1 MRVEGEADA
10 PNGRRPRPRGREPRL
25 RARPGEEGS
34 PDRRGRPRAEADR
47 PVLVPAHPG
56 RRTTSGRAR
65 RSSPRRRVTWNP
77 RPACLRGR
85 ATGAARPTPDS
96 REGAARS
103 RAPARRAGRED
114 LRALRGAMEGAPGE
128 GRGARAPQPRKAR
141 MRRPTAL
148 AADAPRF
155 ATRSPARQDHAT
167 RIKNAPVDLIRRR
180 DGAAAGDGYAQPREC
195 PASKACT
202 GPDPGSSRKPLM
214 AEGRSLPQVRDPSP
228 SEVSGDGAARGLMA
242 GPDARP
248 DLRPDLLGGPWRRG
262 SSFGGRGGVGAPSTE
277 GRARRRA
284 NPNPGH
290 TLSAGAARVGSL
302 KHRRPSSSPAARSPA
317 ASAGR
322 RRGAG
327 LSTSA
332 ILHPS
337 GISIYLLDDESHRL
351 GERLGRRGW
360 VQAALLA
367 LPPSRADDAARR
379 RTA

>member
-1 MRVEGEADA
+1 
-10 PNGRRPRPRGREPRL
+10 
-25 RARPGEEGS
+25 
-34 PDRRGRPRAEADR
+34 
-47 PVLVPAHPG
+47 
-56 RRTTSGRAR
+56 
-65 RSSPRRRVTWNP
+65 
-77 RPACLRGR
+77 
-85 ATGAARPTPDS
+85 
-96 REGAARS
+96 
-103 RAPARRAGRED
+103 
-114 LRALRGAMEGAPGE
+114 
-128 GRGARAPQPRKAR
+128 

-167 RIKNAPVDLIRRR
+167 RIKNAPVDLIR
-180 DGAAAGDGYAQPREC
+180 GAQLGAMAGDGYAQPREC

-202 GPDPGSSRKPLM
+202 GPDHGSSRKPLM

-302 KHRRPSSSPAARSPA
+302 KHRRPSFSPAARSPA

-322 RRGAG
+322 QRGAG

-337 GISIYLLDDESHRL
+337 GISIHLLSEESHRL
-351 GERLGRRGW
+351 GERPGRRGRIGW
-360 VQAALLA
+360 
-367 LPPSRADDAARR
+367 PRSRFRPRGPTMQLVAARR
-379 RTA
+379 EATRRTTSSKAGPRTSVVAPGSGRRFPRRWASARASRVAGAAQPEARGVPRGDRFLSVPRARTPHIGTRPICSAWNSTKSASVMSSPKISMSAVSPVRAFSMSARRITPASSASKSRS